1 MANKRTAE
9 SGSSVLGEFIYTPV
23 STESKAISINA
34 SQSSYST
41 SGAQLTIDRLLVS
54 YLMVCPK
61 HSTYTNLVRT
71 FLNTQAELLLDILNG
86 TNWAEGVLLR
96 GWPDADVP

>member
-34 SQSSYST
+34 SQSS
-41 SGAQLTIDRLLVS
+41 
-54 YLMVCPK
+54 
-61 HSTYTNLVRT
+61 
-71 FLNTQAELLLDILNG
+71 
-86 TNWAEGVLLR
+86 
-96 GWPDADVP
+96 